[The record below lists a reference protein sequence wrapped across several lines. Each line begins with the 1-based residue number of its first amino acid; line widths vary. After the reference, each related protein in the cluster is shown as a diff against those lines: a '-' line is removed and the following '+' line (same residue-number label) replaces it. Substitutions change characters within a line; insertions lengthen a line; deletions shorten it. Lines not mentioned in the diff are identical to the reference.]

1 MNLFVLNL
9 FPDGLRGCLKGVI
22 KGLGAQDK
30 IVSTHLIAQVPLIC
44 ILFYMFAFYFNM
56 KMEGIWIGKTFVE
69 FFILFNYLR
78 VIHYIDWTKLAKDA
92 TTR

>member
-44 ILFYMFAFYFNM
+44 TLLYMFAFYFNM
-56 KMEGIWIGKTFVE
+56 KMEGIWISKTSVE

-78 VIHYIDWTKLAKDA
+78 VIHFIDWTKLAKDA
-92 TTR
+92 TRR